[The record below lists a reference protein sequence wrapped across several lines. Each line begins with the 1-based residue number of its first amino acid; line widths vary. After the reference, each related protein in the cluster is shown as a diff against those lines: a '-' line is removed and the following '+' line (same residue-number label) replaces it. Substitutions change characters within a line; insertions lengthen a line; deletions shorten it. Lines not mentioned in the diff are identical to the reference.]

1 MGSLSAF
8 LHNLSY
14 MLVPLMVAIVFHEY
28 AHGWVANFFGDQTA
42 KKLGR
47 LTVNPLPHIDPFG
60 SIIVPLML
68 FLAPGGFI
76 FGWAKPVPINPAQLH
91 NPRRDMAFVAVAGP
105 LMNVFLAIIS
115 ALLLSLFLYL
125 DPTLQANWPPQPGVE
140 PRQDLLG
147 RILVP
152 LTAMALFSLVINTL
166 LFAFNL
172 LPIPPLDG
180 SRVLRSL
187 LPGKSAHILNRLEP
201 YGMFIILGLFVIDPY
216 MPIISTIVLTVFQV
230 LAGSLMNNLVF

>member
-1 MGSLSAF
+1 MDSLPAF

-47 LTVNPLPHIDPFG
+47 LTINPLPHIDPFG

-76 FGWAKPVPINPAQLH
+76 FGWAKPVPINPDQLH

-115 ALLLSLFLYL
+115 AIFLSLFLYL

-140 PRQDLLG
+140 LRQDLLG
-147 RILVP
+147 RVLVP

-187 LPGKSAHILNRLEP
+187 LPAKAAYILNRLEP
-201 YGMFIILGLFVIDPY
+201 YGMFIILGLFMIDPY
-216 MPIISTIVLTVFQV
+216 VPIISTIVFTVFQV

>member
-1 MGSLSAF
+1 
-8 LHNLSY
+8 
-14 MLVPLMVAIVFHEY
+14 
-28 AHGWVANFFGDQTA
+28 
-42 KKLGR
+42 
-47 LTVNPLPHIDPFG
+47 
-60 SIIVPLML
+60 ML

-91 NPRRDMAFVAVAGP
+91 NPRRDMAFVAAAGP

-115 ALLLSLFLYL
+115 ALALSLFWYL
-125 DPTLQANWPPQPGVE
+125 DPTIQANWPPQPGVE

-152 LTAMALFSLVINTL
+152 LTAMAMFSLVINSL

-187 LPGKSAHILNRLEP
+187 LPALKEILKL
-201 YGMFIILGLFVIDPY
+201 
-216 MPIISTIVLTVFQV
+216 
-230 LAGSLMNNLVF
+230 

>member
-1 MGSLSAF
+1 MDSLPTF

-14 MLVPLMVAIVFHEY
+14 MLVPLMAAIVFHEY

-42 KKLGR
+42 KDLGR
-47 LTVNPLPHIDPFG
+47 LTLNPLPHIDPFG

-76 FGWAKPVPINPAQLH
+76 FGWAKPVPINPSQLH
-91 NPRRDMAFVAVAGP
+91 NPRRDMAFVAAAGP

-115 ALLLSLFLYL
+115 ALALGLFWYL
-125 DPTLQANWPPQPGVE
+125 DPSIQANWPPQPGVE
-140 PRQDLLG
+140 HRQDLLG

-152 LTAMALFSLVINTL
+152 LTAMALFSLVINSL

-187 LPGKSAHILNRLEP
+187 LPAKPAHLLNRLEP
-201 YGMFIILGLFVIDPY
+201 YGMFIILGLFIINPY
-216 MPIISTIVLTVFQV
+216 VPVISTVVSTAFQ
-230 LAGSLMNNLVF
+230 LANSLINTLAF

>member
-1 MGSLSAF
+1 MDSLPAF

-42 KKLGR
+42 KNLGR
-47 LTVNPLPHIDPFG
+47 LTLNPLPHIDPFG

-91 NPRRDMAFVAVAGP
+91 NPRRDMAFVAAAGP

-115 ALLLSLFLYL
+115 ALALSLFWYL
-125 DPTLQANWPPQPGVE
+125 DPTIQANWPPQPGVE

-152 LTAMALFSLVINTL
+152 LTAMAMFSLVINSL

-187 LPGKSAHILNRLEP
+187 LPAKPALLLNRLEP
-201 YGMFIILGLFVIDPY
+201 YGMFIILGLFIINPY
-216 MPIISTIVLTVFQV
+216 VPVISTVVSTAFQ
-230 LAGSLMNNLVF
+230 LANSLINYLAF